1 MSSIWLKSCC
11 SVAVVS
17 NSLQPH
23 ELQHARLPCPS
34 VSPGVCSNSCPLSR
48 WCYLPSTTTR
58 IKSRAVAAADLQ
70 YSGGRSPGWREG
82 VRHSVLGGVGERT
95 VPIGLRIAW
104 YFQKLILWAQFLYLP
119 ISRRALKSFMAMTA
133 PHHEQKP
140 SAKCMCLI
148 ACIPLRQNHIFTDL
162 SPYFFGAVSQ
172 SYLKCYLPRH
182 SSHFA
187 PNKT

>member
-1 MSSIWLKSCC
+1 MLAHGLATKCG
-11 SVAVVS
+11 
-17 NSLQPH
+17 H
-23 ELQHARLPCPS
+23 
-34 VSPGVCSNSCPLSR
+34 
-48 WCYLPSTTTR
+48 LPSASTS
-58 IKSRAVAAADLQ
+58 IKSLATAVANLRHILKRDQCEDQEQGLLC
-70 YSGGRSPGWREG
+70 SGKNWQNTSWDR
-82 VRHSVLGGVGERT
+82 
-95 VPIGLRIAW
+95 
-104 YFQKLILWAQFLYLP
+104 YFQKKILWAQFLHLL
-119 ISRRALKSFMAMTA
+119 ISRKALKSFMAMTA

>member
-1 MSSIWLKSCC
+1 MQWLRLCFQCRGCWFDPWLAIKPQLATQITNHNCQHKPQTTTVNYKSALAMLLFSRWVLSDSS
-11 SVAVVS
+11 
-17 NSLQPH
+17 QPH

-58 IKSRAVAAADLQ
+58 INSRAVAAADLQ

-82 VRHSVLGGVGERT
+82 VRHSVPGGVGERT

-119 ISRRALKSFMAMTA
+119 ISRRALKSFMAMTV
-133 PHHEQKP
+133 PH
-140 SAKCMCLI
+140 
-148 ACIPLRQNHIFTDL
+148 D
-162 SPYFFGAVSQ
+162 
-172 SYLKCYLPRH
+172 
-182 SSHFA
+182 
-187 PNKT
+187 